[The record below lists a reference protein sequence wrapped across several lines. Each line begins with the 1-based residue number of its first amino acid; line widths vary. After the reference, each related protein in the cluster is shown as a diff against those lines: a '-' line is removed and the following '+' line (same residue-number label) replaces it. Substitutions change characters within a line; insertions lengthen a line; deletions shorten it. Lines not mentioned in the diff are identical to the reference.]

1 MPRGTNSYVEN
12 MRQWLIRRGFKPKY
26 DHAGIYCIKLDNQIV
41 YIGKSTNM
49 LYRVAEHYVGIQT
62 GSETKY
68 RILAEAAARTTAL
81 PLMCSMMPLLLAV
94 SRSKRKSETWKANTS
109 GNIVRFS
116 IRKSPKPTTG
126 DPMMWYRLM
135 PARFCNNYWR
145 AILIEKQCSIFM
157 NRKRSWVF
165 TFPAK
170 RLGSSPPFL

>member
-68 RILAEAAARTTAL
+68 RILAEAARKNHSITFDVLYDASSFGREQIQEKIGNMEGEYIRKYRPVLNTQIPKADNWRSYDVVQVDARKVL
-81 PLMCSMMPLLLAV
+81 QLLLEDN
-94 SRSKRKSETWKANTS
+94 S
-109 GNIVRFS
+109 
-116 IRKSPKPTTG
+116 
-126 DPMMWYRLM
+126 D
-135 PARFCNNYWR
+135 
-145 AILIEKQCSIFM
+145 
-157 NRKRSWVF
+157 
-165 TFPAK
+165 
-170 RLGSSPPFL
+170 

>member
-68 RILAEAAARTTAL
+68 RILAEAA
-81 PLMCSMMPLLLAV
+81 
-94 SRSKRKSETWKANTS
+94 RKNHSITFDVLYDASSFGREQIQEEI
-109 GNIVRFS
+109 GNMEGEY
-116 IRKSPKPTTG
+116 IRKYRPVLNTQIPKA
-126 DPMMWYRLM
+126 D
-135 PARFCNNYWR
+135 NWR
-145 AILIEKQCSIFM
+145 SYDVVQVDV
-157 NRKRSWVF
+157 RKVLQQLLEGNSD
-165 TFPAK
+165 
-170 RLGSSPPFL
+170 

>member
-68 RILAEAAARTTAL
+68 RILAEAA
-81 PLMCSMMPLLLAV
+81 
-94 SRSKRKSETWKANTS
+94 RKNHSITFDVLYDASSFGREQIQEEI
-109 GNIVRFS
+109 GNMEGEY
-116 IRKSPKPTTG
+116 IRKYRPVLNTQIPKADNWRTY
-126 DPMMWYRLM
+126 DVVQVD
-135 PARFCNNYWR
+135 ARKVLQQLLEGN
-145 AILIEKQCSIFM
+145 SD
-157 NRKRSWVF
+157 
-165 TFPAK
+165 
-170 RLGSSPPFL
+170 